1 MKVHLYVLT
10 MFLGV
15 VLAVHLAMNGK
26 VGAVMNNPRV
36 ANAVF
41 WCIGAVTAV
50 AIGSPVGAA
59 ARSRRWDR

>member
-26 VGAVMNNPRV
+26 VGSGQWKLMKGKSIKWFPL
-36 ANAVF
+36 
-41 WCIGAVTAV
+41 C
-50 AIGSPVGAA
+50 
-59 ARSRRWDR
+59 